1 MNVGRS
7 TSFEWHFKIWVLQK
21 WFYIPRWW
29 MEFHEWIPW
38 FFPLSIVSR
47 LTARNNQINSSSNN
61 HNTSHS
67 DVSKQFIPATIYFPF
82 KEVDFSSLSNVCRPI
97 SKSVNNSNHVTAK
110 SILVLPKVSETV
122 KRLYQRRP
130 VKALHILV
138 MSVNKMTVI

>member
-1 MNVGRS
+1 MVLYSKMMDGVSRMDPLIFPFVEQGNV
-7 TSFEWHFKIWVLQK
+7 KLAK
-21 WFYIPRWW
+21 
-29 MEFHEWIPW
+29 
-38 FFPLSIVSR
+38 SIVSR

-97 SKSVNNSNHVTAK
+97 PKSVNNSNHVTAK